1 MTERYE
7 IRLCGSGGQGLIL
20 AGVILAEAAAVY
32 DEKNAVQTQ
41 SYGPESRGGFSSS
54 VVIISNQDIDYPKA
68 TMVDVLLALTQ
79 ESANMYVGN
88 IKDGGTLIVD
98 EEMVRDAPVGKYKL
112 YKLPIIST
120 ARTQVG
126 KVIVANVVALGVIF
140 GLTKVVS
147 IDAITKS
154 LFSKIPK
161 GTERLNL
168 SALEAGVELARGA
181 HPTPAL
187 ESNPKY
193 NDKEVS
199 DREKEINA

>member
-1 MTERYE
+1 MLERYE

-20 AGVILAEAAAVY
+20 AGVILGEAAAVY
-32 DEKNAVQTQ
+32 DGKNAVQTQ

-68 TMVDVLLALTQ
+68 TKVDVLLALTQ
-79 ESANMYVGN
+79 EAANMYARN
-88 IKDGGTLIVD
+88 IKDEGILIID
-98 EEMVRDAPVGKYKL
+98 NETVRDAPVGKYRI
-112 YKLPIIST
+112 YRLPIIDI

-126 KVIVANVVALGVIF
+126 NVIVANIVALGAIV

-147 IDAITKS
+147 IDAIKKA

-168 SALEAGVELARGA
+168 GALEAGVELAIVYDNTVRLNEEYLG
-181 HPTPAL
+181 
-187 ESNPKY
+187 
-193 NDKEVS
+193 DKKK
-199 DREKEINA
+199 DLGKDFNA